1 MSNSQDNRNNDQ
13 GHDKESKIIVN
24 ARPFVVTAK
33 EMSFEEIVAL
43 VFDSSQRGPQI
54 VFTVTYRK
62 GDDKKPKGT
71 LVEGQTVKI
80 KDGMIFDVTR
90 TDKS

>member
-1 MSNSQDNRNNDQ
+1 MSGSQVDEKEADQ
-13 GHDKESKIIVN
+13 SKEVTIIVN
-24 ARPFVVTAK
+24 ARPHPVTAK
-33 EMSFEEIVAL
+33 EMSFDELVAL
-43 VFDSSQRGPQI
+43 AFDSSQRGPQI

>member
-1 MSNSQDNRNNDQ
+1 MSNAQ
-13 GHDKESKIIVN
+13 GVKTTTTIIVN
-24 ARPFVVTAK
+24 ARPFDVTQK
-33 EMSFEEIVAL
+33 EISFDEIVAL

-54 VFTVTYRK
+54 VLTVAYRK

-71 LVEGQTVKI
+71 LVEGQTVKV